1 MVERANVLRKLGKS
15 GITAS
20 DISSQLWCEK
30 QMELNY
36 MYGKRYTKAM
46 TEGSRIHSELEDEV
60 RVALSAEPITYY
72 DSLYKIGYESYFALK
87 GLAEK
92 KIGREIRIYGSVNGY
107 RITGQIDELR
117 LKGGNTVVVENKT
130 KESGKPIDEAV
141 LRPHRAQVML
151 YRKMLDDIKSGAYSY
166 ENFASTY
173 RIGSGELSEQFV
185 KQLKVL
191 GLESGMISLSKIY
204 SSVFDAIISLP
215 KLSDKLEIHYIDRFT
230 GSTIADVYVEY
241 SADQINSILVDSMG
255 YWNGEREA
263 RPVPRE
269 EKWKCNFCK
278 FFGRECKVYSK

>member
-1 MVERANVLRKLGKS
+1 MVEKMSMLRKLGKS

-46 TEGSRIHSELEDEV
+46 SEGSKIHSELEEEV
-60 RVALSAEPITYY
+60 RVALAAEPITYY
-72 DSLYKIGYESYFALK
+72 DSLYKIGYENYFALK

-107 RITGQIDELR
+107 RLTGQIDELR
-117 LKGGNTVVVENKT
+117 IKNNSVVIIENKT

-151 YRKMLDDIKSGAYSY
+151 YRKMLDDIRNGSY
-166 ENFASTY
+166 TYDNFANTY
-173 RIGSGELSEQFV
+173 KIAAGELSQQFI
-185 KQLKVL
+185 KQLKLL
-191 GLESGMISLSKIY
+191 GLESSLIGLEKIY
-204 SSVFDAIISLP
+204 SAVFSEIEKLPGIS
-215 KLSDKLEIHYIDRFT
+215 DRLEIHYIDRFT
-230 GSTIADVYVEY
+230 GSTIADIYVEY
-241 SADQINSILVDSMG
+241 EKKQIDELLAYAMG

-263 RPVPRE
+263 QPVPKE

-278 FFGRECKVYSK
+278 FFGRECRVYS